1 VAKIASLTRRI
12 SGVQMIPGTENRMGS
27 QHHRQQVVKTQ
38 EEEEEEEEEEEKP
51 PTRTET
57 RAQVFHVFT
66 RDKQKR
72 KGAL

>member
-1 VAKIASLTRRI
+1 
-12 SGVQMIPGTENRMGS
+12 MGS

-38 EEEEEEEEEEEKP
+38 EEEEEEEEKP